1 MALNILMLENY
12 QFDADDITI
21 LMDTDKLSTNQ
32 WPTADN
38 IVSFVNCQKTFDS
51 QLAKV
56 KAMENLV
63 EGKEAGDHIVFSCK
77 F

>member
-1 MALNILMLENY
+1 MADGGQHREFHQVVKI
-12 QFDADDITI
+12 F
-21 LMDTDKLSTNQ
+21 
-32 WPTADN
+32 
-38 IVSFVNCQKTFDS
+38 FDS

-77 F
+77 FWASVD